1 MAIFNSTNPNQQED
15 QFYCLMGNE
24 DFIDDNGFPRSY
36 SHTDNTVAKIVF
48 NKKPKHFIDTN
59 KRSYGKYYIKL
70 DPNSKIFNPKKILSS
85 IEEKNSLNFINSV
98 CKKEWAFQEV
108 TPQIFQKYIMFL
120 KTQNLS
126 WLKDAQ
132 RDLK

>member
-1 MAIFNSTNPNQQED
+1 MAIFNNAQINTQD
-15 QFYCLMGNE
+15 DKFYCLAGYE
-24 DFIDDNGFPRSY
+24 DYIDSEGYPRS
-36 SHTDNTVAKIVF
+36 HHINDNTVAKIVF
-48 NKKPKHFIDTN
+48 SKKPKHFADTAN
-59 KRSYGKYYIKL
+59 KSYGRYYIKL

-85 IEEKNSLNFINSV
+85 IEEKNSLNFINNV
-98 CKKEWAFQEV
+98 CKNEWSFQEV
-108 TPQIFQKYIMFL
+108 TPQIFQKYITFL

>member
-1 MAIFNSTNPNQQED
+1 MAIFNNIINTQKENK
-15 QFYCLMGNE
+15 FYCLIGSE
-24 DFIDDNGFPRSY
+24 DFLDNEGFPR
-36 SHTDNTVAKIVF
+36 TNEDNEKVSAKVIF
-48 NKKPKHFIDTN
+48 SKKSKHFTDSE
-59 KRSYGKYYIKL
+59 KSFGRHYIKL

-85 IEEKNSLNFINSV
+85 VQEKNSLDFINNT
-98 CKKEWAFQEV
+98 CKESWSFQEV

-120 KTQNLS
+120 KTKNLS

>member
-1 MAIFNSTNPNQQED
+1 MAIFSSKTNNNSED
-15 QFYCLMGNE
+15 KFFCLSGDE
-24 DFIDDNGFPRSY
+24 DYIDEDGMPRLYNDSA
-36 SHTDNTVAKIVF
+36 SSVVAKIVF
-48 NKKPKHFIDTN
+48 SKKPKHFTES
-59 KRSYGKYYIKL
+59 KQTHPRYYIKL

-85 IEEKNSLNFINSV
+85 IEEKNSLDFLNKV
-98 CKKEWAFQEV
+98 CKNTWEFKEV
-108 TPQIFQKYIMFL
+108 TPQVFQKYLMFL